1 MSVDISPEL
10 TPELLASRRNA
21 PPGSQVV
28 FSLKAIYGL
37 SPRSYQFP
45 INERE
50 SIESGQI
57 SISADPDVD
66 PSFNIGVIDYD
77 RLKLKVRYGVQI
89 VFPGL
94 WKMVTEGNHD
104 PSLLNPVRAMAT
116 DTCTVTEDLRGWHAL
131 GLLQFLPG
139 SIWAGAEGG

>member
-1 MSVDISPEL
+1 MSVDVSPEL
-10 TPELLASRRNA
+10 TPELVAARKHA
-21 PPGSQVV
+21 PLGNQVV
-28 FSLKAIYGL
+28 FGLKGVYGL
-37 SPRSYQFP
+37 SQRSISMP
-45 INERE
+45 LNERE

-57 SISADPDVD
+57 AISMDPDAD
-66 PSFNIGVIDYD
+66 PSFNIGVIDFE

-104 PSLLNPVRAMAT
+104 PGLLNPVRAMAT

-131 GLLQFLPG
+131 GTLQFLPG

>member
-1 MSVDISPEL
+1 MAIHVSPEL
-10 TPELLASRRNA
+10 TPELLAERRRSQ
-21 PPGSQVV
+21 PGNQVV
-28 FSLKAIYGL
+28 FGLKAVYGISTHSITMPL
-37 SPRSYQFP
+37 
-45 INERE
+45 NERE
-50 SIESGQI
+50 SIESGQVTV
-57 SISADPDVD
+57 SIDPDAD
-66 PSFNIGVIDYD
+66 PSFNVGVIDYD

-94 WKMVTEGNHD
+94 WKMITEGNHD

-116 DTCTVTEDLRGWHAL
+116 DTCTVTEDLSGWHAL

>member
-1 MSVDISPEL
+1 LSIEVSPEL
-10 TPELLASRRNA
+10 TPELVAARRHA
-21 PPGSQVV
+21 PPGSSVV
-28 FSLKAIYGL
+28 FSLKGVYGL
-37 SPRSYQFP
+37 SKRSITMP

-57 SISADPDVD
+57 AISMDPDVD
-66 PSFNIGVIDYD
+66 PSFNIGVIDYE
-77 RLKLKVRYGVQI
+77 RRKLKVRYGVQI

-94 WKMVTEGNHD
+94 WKMVTDGNHD

-131 GLLQFLPG
+131 GTLQFLPG

>member
-1 MSVDISPEL
+1 MSIDISPEL
-10 TPELLASRRNA
+10 TPELVAARKHAPAGSR
-21 PPGSQVV
+21 VV
-28 FSLKAIYGL
+28 FGLKGVYGL
-37 SPRSYQFP
+37 SPRSIEMP

-57 SISADPDVD
+57 AISMDPDTD
-66 PSFNIGVIDYD
+66 HSFNIGIIDFEQ
-77 RLKLKVRYGVQI
+77 LKLKVRYGVQI

-94 WKMVTEGNHD
+94 WKLVTEGNYD
-104 PSLLNPVRAMAT
+104 PGLLNPVRAMAT

-131 GLLQFLPG
+131 GTLQFLPG

>member
-1 MSVDISPEL
+1 MSVHVSPEL
-10 TPELLASRRNA
+10 TPALLDARRQVRSGN
-21 PPGSQVV
+21 QVV
-28 FSLKAIYGL
+28 FGIKAVYGL
-37 SPRSYQFP
+37 STHDVTMPL
-45 INERE
+45 NERD

-57 SISADPDVD
+57 AVTIDPDFD
-66 PSFNIGVIDYD
+66 PAFNIGVIDYE

-89 VFPGL
+89 VFPGM
-94 WKMVTEGNHD
+94 WKMVTEGKHD

>member
-1 MSVDISPEL
+1 MSVHVSPEL
-10 TPELLASRRNA
+10 TPDLVAARKHA

-28 FSLKAIYGL
+28 FGLKAVYGL
-37 SPRSYQFP
+37 SPRSVTMP

-50 SIESGQI
+50 TIESGQI
-57 SISADPDVD
+57 AISLDPDVD
-66 PSFNIGVIDYD
+66 PSFNIGIIDYE
-77 RLKLKVRYGVQI
+77 RLKLKVRYGAQI

-94 WKMVTEGNHD
+94 WKMVTEGKHD

-131 GLLQFLPG
+131 GTLQFLPG

>member
-1 MSVDISPEL
+1 MSIDISPEL
-10 TPELLASRRNA
+10 TPELVAARKQA
-21 PPGSQVV
+21 PPGSRVI
-28 FSLKAIYGL
+28 FGLKGVYGL
-37 SPRSYQFP
+37 SPRSIEMP

-57 SISADPDVD
+57 AISMDPDCD
-66 PSFNIGVIDYD
+66 PSFNIGVIDFD
-77 RLKLKVRYGVQI
+77 QLKLKVRYGVQI

-94 WKMVTEGNHD
+94 WKLVTDGNHD
-104 PSLLNPVRAMAT
+104 PGLLNPVRAMAT

-131 GLLQFLPG
+131 GTLQFLPG

>member
-1 MSVDISPEL
+1 MSIDISPEL
-10 TPELLASRRNA
+10 TPELVAARKQA
-21 PPGSQVV
+21 PPGSRVI
-28 FSLKAIYGL
+28 FGLKGVYGL
-37 SPRSYQFP
+37 SPRSIEMP

-57 SISADPDVD
+57 AISMDPDCD
-66 PSFNIGVIDYD
+66 PSFNIGIIDFEQ
-77 RLKLKVRYGVQI
+77 LKLKVRYGVQI

-94 WKMVTEGNHD
+94 WKLVTDGNHD
-104 PSLLNPVRAMAT
+104 PGLLNPVRAMAT

-131 GLLQFLPG
+131 GTLQFLPG